1 MGEIDLWSIKE
12 VNWVGKTSQFKK
24 RKKHRKDKEM
34 IFDNSVIAEEES
46 DYVIQDE
53 KGNIIHPDNR
63 MARIFHLML
72 YHNT

>member
-1 MGEIDLWSIKE
+1 MEHKGNKWL
-12 VNWVGKTSQFKK
+12 GKTSQFKK

-53 KGNIIHPDNR
+53 EGNIIHPDNR
-63 MARIFHLML
+63 MASIFHPNYKHHL
-72 YHNT
+72 

>member
-1 MGEIDLWSIKE
+1 MEHKGNKWL
-12 VNWVGKTSQFKK
+12 GKTSQFKK

-53 KGNIIHPDNR
+53 EGNIIHPDNR
-63 MARIFHLML
+63 MARIFHPNYKHYL
-72 YHNT
+72 

>member
-1 MGEIDLWSIKE
+1 MEHKGNKWL
-12 VNWVGKTSQFKK
+12 GKTSQFKK

-53 KGNIIHPDNR
+53 EGNIIHPDNR
-63 MARIFHLML
+63 MALIFHPNYKHYL
-72 YHNT
+72 

>member
-1 MGEIDLWSIKE
+1 MEHKGSK
-12 VNWVGKTSQFKK
+12 WVGKTSQFKK

-63 MARIFHLML
+63 MTRIFHPNYKHHL
-72 YHNT
+72 